1 MTIKLKPQDP
11 NQDGVLGLDILGA
24 RSKQQHAGMSH

>member
-11 NQDGVLGLDILGA
+11 NQDGVLGLDIQVLALSSSMLG
-24 RSKQQHAGMSH
+24 